1 MRLTS
6 ECWSRH
12 LPAGLHTP
20 LGTLGRTLGSQLQN
34 AEVIQGRWDSVWA
47 LKIPTATFLSKWLC
61 SRLPHPPW
69 TMRETTPHHVNIW
82 NSLIFLCPTTTALCW
97 HWKFKETFGSSYLWF
112 VNCQV
117 LFNTFQT
124 SVLCRIRTR
133 SKFKVVPL
141 PGYISESDYIHC
153 INLPVRRMCLWKAPS
168 KTATE
173 GTSTTKVLPCA
184 YETTLKYAA
193 CCSAQDCF
201 LCIGHKKAIQPMFL
215 MEMWLLS
222 LWTVNTL
229 HSRSLHMQHHAI
241 L

>member
-1 MRLTS
+1 MKWFQ
-6 ECWSRH
+6 E
-12 LPAGLHTP
+12 
-20 LGTLGRTLGSQLQN
+20 
-34 AEVIQGRWDSVWA
+34 RWETVRA
-47 LKIPTATFLSKWLC
+47 LKIHTATFLSKGLCLWL
-61 SRLPHPPW
+61 PYPPW
-69 TMRETTPHHVNIW
+69 IMRGTIPHHVNIW
-82 NSLIFLCPTTTALCW
+82 NSLFFLCPTTTALCW

-117 LFNTFQT
+117 LFNTFHRLQYFAELEPEA
-124 SVLCRIRTR
+124 SLKWYLCQV
-133 SKFKVVPL
+133 KFLRV
-141 PGYISESDYIHC
+141 IIHC
-153 INLPVRRMCLWKAPS
+153 INLPVKSMCLWKAPS

-173 GTSTTKVLPCA
+173 VTSKTKVLPSA

-193 CCSAQDCF
+193 CCSARDCF
-201 LCIGHKKAIQPMFL
+201 LCICHKKAIHPVFL